1 MLLIKVCLFPSCY
14 SIVKDLLDV
23 ATLSILGKLC
33 YASMPSA
40 TSLPPMPLLV
50 PTIQRVDPCHGG
62 ELHPYILYSR
72 EFVHNS
78 LIHMYTIYK
87 HHARG
92 YAKLRV
98 WATVVDLFRRMV
110 DSIAPFDSTT
120 LIVVLNACG
129 RLGELELGV
138 WISRYVETK
147 KMRSS
152 NTNLATSLVDMFPKC
167 GHLEKARALFDEMP
181 NRDVIAWSALISGYA
196 QQGRCREALDL
207 FREMQLAGVEAN
219 EVTMVGVL
227 SACADTG
234 ALETGRW
241 VHSFVRRS
249 RLKLSVTLGKALV
262 DFCANSGCV
271 DSVMAIFSEMPR
283 KNVLSWRALI
293 QGLASN
299 GRAEEALDLFS
310 SLVTG
315 VRPNEVT
322 LLAALSACGH
332 AGLVADGRSIF
343 DSMKSIHGIEPRI
356 DYCGCV
362 IDRLDRAGR
371 IEEARRFIGDM
382 PVEPTA
388 VVWRIHLA
396 SCKIHGEVEIGE
408 ESLNQIA
415 RFEPLHSGDYLTIS
429 RMKEMGI
436 RKPSPGCSSIEV
448 DSTVHE
454 FFTVDRR
461 RRRPRRKEIHRTA
474 GEKAME
480 SSPLR
485 PVAAR

>member
-1 MLLIKVCLFPSCY
+1 MVKTLPFADQPSLSMSLLRLNAFRHLSTPNAITCNIIIRGLIASGSPRILAALPNQFTFSC
-14 SIVKDLLDV
+14 
-23 ATLSILGKLC
+23 TLKSYFRLR
-33 YASMPSA
+33 
-40 TSLPPMPLLV
+40 SL
-50 PTIQRVDPCHGG
+50 QFN
-62 ELHPYILYSR
+62 E
-72 EFVHNS
+72 
-78 LIHMYTIYK
+78 
-87 HHARG
+87 
-92 YAKLRV
+92 V

-138 WISRYVETK
+138 WISRYVERK
-147 KMRSS
+147 KMRSG

-249 RLKLSVTLGKALV
+249 RLKFSVTLGKALV
-262 DFCANSGCV
+262 DFYAKCGCV
-271 DSVMAIFSEMPR
+271 DSAMAIFSEMPR

-310 SLVTG
+310 YMLVTG

-356 DYCGCV
+356 DHCGCV
-362 IDRLDRAGR
+362 IDRLGRAGR
-371 IEEARRFIGDM
+371 IEEARRFIGAM

-408 ESLNQIA
+408 ESLNQIT
-415 RFEPLHSGDYLTIS
+415 RFDPLHSGDYLTIS

-436 RKPSPGCSSIEV
+436 RKPSPGFSSIEV